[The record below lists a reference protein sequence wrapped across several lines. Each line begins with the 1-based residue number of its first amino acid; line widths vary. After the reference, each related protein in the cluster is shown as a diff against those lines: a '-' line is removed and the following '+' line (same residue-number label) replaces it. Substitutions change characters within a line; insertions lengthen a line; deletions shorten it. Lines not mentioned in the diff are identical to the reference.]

1 LGYMRTVIFSTA
13 WLPLAAGLLAPTAM
27 AQSAVQPVVA
37 NYELTRPAWAP
48 SMTDA
53 ELVPRGNLFELGPVR
68 LAPAFAFGGSGAG
81 LSVEAGRQWFARV
94 GVGRSL
100 DSEVVS
106 LGGGYRWAD
115 GQALSMQLTHS
126 LAQER
131 TGLSLR
137 YDWPRYY
144 LRVGYDTRL
153 RDGTAETLRF
163 SAGMRF

>member
-1 LGYMRTVIFSTA
+1 MRTVINSTA
-13 WLPLAAGLLAPTAM
+13 WLPLAAGVLAPAAM
-27 AQSAVQPVVA
+27 AQALAQPVVA
-37 NYELTRPAWAP
+37 NYELTRPAWSS
-48 SMTDA
+48 SMADA
-53 ELVPRGNLFELGPVR
+53 DLLPRGNLFALGPVR
-68 LAPAFAFGGSGAG
+68 VSSTYSYAGSGAG
-81 LSVEAGRQWFARV
+81 LSLEAGRQWFARV

-100 DSEVVS
+100 DSEVLS
-106 LGGGYRWAD
+106 LAGGYRWPD

-131 TGLSLR
+131 TGLALR

-163 SAGMRF
+163 SAGVRF